1 MLLGVCQRLGL
12 NETDVD
18 AFEVENVGEILQDW
32 LVRQTTAG
40 TANTVSQARF
50 NAFLSQSNAGMP
62 GNLTNAAKEA
72 LFQQF
77 LIWDKQRPAAR

>member
-1 MLLGVCQRLGL
+1 VNL
-12 NETDVD
+12 T
-18 AFEVENVGEILQDW
+18 AEVPGWTRFQPTQDW
-32 LVRQTTAG
+32 LVRQTAASTAS
-40 TANTVSQARF
+40 TVTQTRF

-77 LIWDKQRPAAR
+77 LAWDKQRPAAR